1 MVNTLVKLSFI
12 TAQLTDVPFLLALR
26 RVTMTEYLVNAGFEI
41 NDDYHLARINEAFQD
56 SLLIKLDDENIGLIK
71 LSKKNVR
78 LHIRQLQ
85 ILPQFQNK
93 GIGGR
98 VIDVVI
104 KKAKQLGLP
113 VTLNVLLNNPAQKL
127 YLAKGFQV
135 IGETDIE
142 YQMQYSLD

>member
-1 MVNTLVKLSFI
+1 M
-12 TAQLTDVPFLLALR
+12 DVPFLLALR
-26 RVTMTEYLVNAGFEI
+26 RATMTEYLLKAGFKI

-56 SLLIKLDDENIGLIK
+56 SLLIKLENDNIGLLK
-71 LSKKNVR
+71 LSKQSDR

-85 ILPQFQNK
+85 ILPEFQNK